1 LDRLN
6 YILNMAAKHTL
17 RHIEESSLM
26 HTSIAASGKTPG
38 FWDPTSN
45 PDQRKNNKKKLS
57 P

>member
-1 LDRLN
+1 
-6 YILNMAAKHTL
+6 MAAKHTL

-26 HTSIAASGKTPG
+26 HNEAASNEKTPG

-45 PDQRKNNKKKLS
+45 PDQHKNNKKKLS